1 MRPKAYVAGDMAVF
15 WRETYG
21 PKAILWVEGLCRPIH
36 LPWAQS
42 GLHPTPV
49 VRSFEAKS
57 PLWCGVDKLG

>member
-1 MRPKAYVAGDMAVF
+1 MRPKAYVAGDMAAF

-21 PKAILWVEGLCRPIH
+21 PKAILWVEGLCRPIPH
-36 LPWAQS
+36 PWAQS

-49 VRSFEAKS
+49 IQSFEVES